1 MDGEERDRAADRH
14 DEEERRRARVADRL
28 AAALLARVVLL
39 ARGRLGMP
47 EPPDAQKDEEQAEQA
62 DRRRKADVEELEGA
76 EVRIDDARRRI
87 AGLDVEVERRPL
99 GVFRRRVSCVVV
111 VVVYDVHRPEHIALV
126 FDAVDLV
133 AVAQFRFVDN
143 AEAGGGAGAVL
154 ALDAAFDDGRG
165 NGRPRRRARVA
176 QKRRKR
182 LREEDREACR
192 EEQQSEQG
200 DERALLPG

>member
-1 MDGEERDRAADRH
+1 
-14 DEEERRRARVADRL
+14 
-28 AAALLARVVLL
+28 
-39 ARGRLGMP
+39 MP

-62 DRRRKADVEELEGA
+62 DRRRKAEVEELEGA

-143 AEAGGGAGAVL
+143 ATAAGSAAGAVL
-154 ALDAAFDDGRG
+154 VLDAAFDDGRG